1 MPYTENPHKTFV
13 ATASIAKGKLVA
25 LTEGG
30 VSVCNATGTAIGVA
44 DGAAASGE
52 PVSVRLFNAGG
63 TVEVLA
69 GGTFAAGEAV
79 APNGSGAAVK
89 QAGEAKAFGIA
100 LAAGSNGAIVE
111 ILPL

>member
-13 ATASIAKGKLVA
+13 AAGTISKGKLVA
-25 LTEGG
+25 LSETG
-30 VSVCNATGTAIGVA
+30 VVVCNATGTAIGVA
-44 DGAAASGE
+44 DGSASTGE
-52 PVSVRLFNAGG
+52 SVSVRLFNAGG

-89 QAGEAKAFGIA
+89 QAGDAKAFGVA